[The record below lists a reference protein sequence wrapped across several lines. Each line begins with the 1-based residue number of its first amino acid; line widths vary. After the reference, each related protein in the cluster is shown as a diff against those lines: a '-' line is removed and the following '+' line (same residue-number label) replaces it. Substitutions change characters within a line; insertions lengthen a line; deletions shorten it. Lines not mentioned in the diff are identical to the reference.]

1 MDKKKTKVNKNFT
14 KLTHKGVSLIVLIVT
29 IIVIVILAA
38 TVILT
43 LSKNN
48 PIESAREARFKE
60 DIRMFQDELNMYIAS
75 EYTKLQGQR
84 DKKITALEYTEKGDK
99 NSVYTYLS
107 SFTKKYENKIGIKE
121 DEIVY
126 VGLDE
131 KEREW
136 LINSGI
142 YMAKKITVHYKDGY
156 GNSLKESEE
165 YPMLDVKYHFE
176 APEIEGYMA
185 LNEIEEGITS
195 GDKEIT
201 FEYCMI
207 SNDLAF
213 IGLDSSGNE
222 TEEESDIV
230 AYTVSGIGGC
240 NNPYLAIPREHNGK
254 AVTQIKGNAFY
265 KNYNIKKVVIPESIT
280 SVEDRAF
287 HECSNLIQAN
297 VNANKLGAQ
306 TFYKCSSLEKVT
318 IEKNVPSC
326 GSSTFLWCNKLNDL
340 TILSE
345 MLNINNDILGTGSAL
360 KEIKINED
368 NGKYKSV
375 NGIVYSKDGTTIYAY
390 PTGKEGDTYE
400 FSSNIK
406 TVGEYA
412 FNGCKIKYID
422 IPESVTSVEDR
433 AFQGCSNLIQAN
445 VNANKLGAQTFYKCS
460 SLEKVTIGENLS
472 SWGGSI
478 FLGCNKLTSI
488 NYKGSIAMWNN
499 TLGKPNWKYGNSS
512 IKTIYCND
520 GEINL

>member
-1 MDKKKTKVNKNFT
+1 MDNKKTKVNKNFT

-43 LSKNN
+43 ISKNN

-84 DKKITALEYTEKGDK
+84 DEKITALEYTKKGDK

-107 SFTKKYENKIGIKE
+107 SFTKKYENKIAIKE

-156 GNSLKESEE
+156 GNNLKEREE

-222 TEEESDIV
+222 TSIESDIV
-230 AYTVSGIGGC
+230 AYTVSGIGEC

-254 AVTQIKGNAFY
+254 DVTQIKESAFSGNSTIRKLIILDSLDAIGRNAFY
-265 KNYNIKKVVIPESIT
+265 N
-280 SVEDRAF
+280 
-287 HECSNLIQAN
+287 C
-297 VNANKLGAQ
+297 
-306 TFYKCSSLEKVT
+306 
-318 IEKNVPSC
+318 
-326 GSSTFLWCNKLNDL
+326 
-340 TILSE
+340 
-345 MLNINNDILGTGSAL
+345 
-360 KEIKINED
+360 
-368 NGKYKSV
+368 
-375 NGIVYSKDGTTIYAY
+375 
-390 PTGKEGDTYE
+390 
-400 FSSNIK
+400 
-406 TVGEYA
+406 
-412 FNGCKIKYID
+412 
-422 IPESVTSVEDR
+422 
-433 AFQGCSNLIQAN
+433 
-445 VNANKLGAQTFYKCS
+445 
-460 SLEKVTIGENLS
+460 
-472 SWGGSI
+472 
-478 FLGCNKLTSI
+478 
-488 NYKGSIAMWNN
+488 
-499 TLGKPNWKYGNSS
+499 
-512 IKTIYCND
+512 
-520 GEINL
+520 

>member
-1 MDKKKTKVNKNFT
+1 MDKKKIKVNKNFT

-29 IIVIVILAA
+29 IIVIVILAV

-84 DKKITALEYTEKGDK
+84 DEKITALEYTEKGDK

-121 DEIVY
+121 DEIIY
-126 VGLDE
+126 VGFDE

-222 TEEESDIV
+222 TSVESDIV
-230 AYTVSGIGGC
+230 AYTVSGIGQC
-240 NNPYLAIPREHNGK
+240 NNPYLAIPRENNGK
-254 AVTQIKGNAFY
+254 AVTEIKLNAFSGN
-265 KNYNIKKVVIPESIT
+265 KSIKKLVIPESVT
-280 SVEDRAF
+280 NVGNGAFDR
-287 HECSNLIQAN
+287 CSNLTQAN
-297 VNANKLGAQ
+297 VNANKLGDVV
-306 TFYKCSSLEKVT
+306 FYGCGNLEKV
-318 IEKNVPSC
+318 IIGKNV
-326 GSSTFLWCNKLNDL
+326 SSWGVNIFAVSNKLNDL

-345 MLNINNDILGTGSAL
+345 TLNINNNKLGKCSLL

-368 NGKYKSV
+368 NNKYKSV
-375 NGIVYSKDGTTIYAY
+375 DGIVYSKDGTTIYAY

-406 TVGEYA
+406 TVGECA
-412 FNGCKIKYID
+412 FSGCKIIYID
-422 IPESVTSVEDR
+422 IPESVINVGNGAFDR
-433 AFQGCSNLIQAN
+433 CSNLTQAN
-445 VNANKLGAQTFYKCS
+445 VNANKLGDVVFYGCGN
-460 SLEKVTIGENLS
+460 LEKVIIGKNVS
-472 SWGGSI
+472 SWGGGI
-478 FLGCNKLTSI
+478 FAVSNKLTSI
-488 NYKGSIAMWNN
+488 NYSGSITEFNN
-499 TLGKPNWKYGNSS
+499 NLNKNIWKMGNSS